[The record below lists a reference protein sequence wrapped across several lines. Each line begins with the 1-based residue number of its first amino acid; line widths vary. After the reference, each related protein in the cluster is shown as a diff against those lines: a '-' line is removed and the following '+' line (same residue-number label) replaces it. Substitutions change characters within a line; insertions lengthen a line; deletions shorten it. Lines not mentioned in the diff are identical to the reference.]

1 MKDAY
6 AKFADKG
13 FQIISISTD
22 KKESDWKKALDEEKL
37 TWPNF
42 RSNEVAG
49 LYKVKAIPT
58 MYLVDSKGVLIAL
71 DLRGKALIDKLTEL
85 FHE

>member
-1 MKDAY
+1 
-6 AKFADKG
+6 
-13 FQIISISTD
+13 
-22 KKESDWKKALDEEKL
+22 
-37 TWPNF
+37 
-42 RSNEVAG
+42 
-49 LYKVKAIPT
+49 